1 MQFKRILTH
10 LLYARYRVRRAFPA
24 DSLRRIEAAIRDA
37 EKGHSGEIR
46 FAIEAALPWA
56 ELIISQ
62 SARERAIDVFS
73 QLRVWD
79 TEHNNGILIY
89 LLLADRDVE
98 IVADRGVS
106 ARVTQ
111 QEWEVICHEMEAH
124 FRHGDFETGLLAGIH
139 AVATHLRTHY
149 PKSASNPNPNEIPDR
164 PVIL

>member
-10 LLYARYRVRRAFPA
+10 LLYARHRIRRAFPA
-24 DSLRRIEAAIRDA
+24 DSLRRIEAAIREA

-46 FAIEAALPWA
+46 FAIEAALPWS
-56 ELIISQ
+56 ELIHGQ
-62 SARERAIDVFS
+62 SGRERAIDVFS

-98 IVADRGVS
+98 IVADRGVN

-111 QEWEVICHEMEAH
+111 QEWEVICRDMETH
-124 FRHGDFETGLLAGIH
+124 FRRGDFETGLLAGIH
-139 AVATHLRTHY
+139 AVAAHLRVHY
-149 PKSASNPNPNEIPDR
+149 AKSGTDSNEIPDQ